1 MNFAVLNFSIAP
13 LDPFRDILFGEL
25 SEIGFDGF
33 EDTEKGLLAYI
44 PEDRFDASLIKSL
57 RVMQNKALQVSYTTE
72 IIVEQNWNADWESDF
87 EPIEVTEDCYVRAP
101 FHPSRNLPY
110 EIVIEPKMSFGTG
123 HHETTWLVLRQM
135 LNIDFE
141 GKSVLDMGTGT
152 GVLAILASKLDA
164 KDVLAI
170 DVDEW
175 AYKNA
180 IENTT
185 LNDAVNITVEKGGF
199 ERIKQHT
206 FHVILANIN
215 KNVLLQHMSILSNCL
230 EPSGI
235 LILSGFF
242 EKDIADLRSSA
253 EKNGLV
259 EKTRATKNDWAV
271 LQLMKQ

>member
-1 MNFAVLNFSIAP
+1 MNFAVLNFSITP
-13 LDPFRDILFGEL
+13 LDPFRDMLFGEL

-44 PEDRFDASLIKSL
+44 PEDRFDATLIKSL
-57 RVMQNKALQVSYTTE
+57 RVMQNRTLQVSYTTE

-87 EPIEVTEDCYVRAP
+87 EPIEVSEDCYIRAP

-123 HHETTWLVLRQM
+123 HHETTWLVLRHM
-135 LNIDFE
+135 LDIDFE
-141 GKSVLDMGTGT
+141 GKTVLDMGTGT
-152 GVLAILASKLDA
+152 GVLAILASKLEA

-180 IENTT
+180 IENTAMNGT
-185 LNDAVNITVEKGGF
+185 VNITVEKGGF
-199 ERIKQHT
+199 EQLKQHT

-215 KNVLLQHMSILSNCL
+215 KNILLQYMSVLSKCL

-242 EKDIADLRSSA
+242 EKDIADVCSSA
-253 EKNGLV
+253 KKNGLV
-259 EKTRATKNDWAV
+259 ETTRAHRNDWAV

>member
-1 MNFAVLNFSIAP
+1 MNFTVLNFSIAP

-44 PEDRFDASLIKSL
+44 SEDRFDASLIKSL
-57 RVMQNKALQVSYTTE
+57 RVMQNKALQISYTTE
-72 IIVEQNWNADWESDF
+72 IIAEQNWNADWESDF
-87 EPIEVTEDCYVRAP
+87 EPIEVTKDCYVRAP

-135 LNIDFE
+135 LDIDFE
-141 GKSVLDMGTGT
+141 GKTVLDMGAGT
-152 GVLAILASKLDA
+152 GVLAILASKLEA
-164 KDVLAI
+164 KEVLAL

-180 IENTT
+180 IENTSM
-185 LNDAVNITVEKGGF
+185 NGAVNITVEKGGF
-199 ERIKQHT
+199 ERIKQRT

-215 KNVLLQHMSILSNCL
+215 KNVLLQFMSVLSKCL

-242 EKDIADLRSSA
+242 EKDIADLRSRA

-259 EKTRATKNDWAV
+259 ERTKATKNDWAL